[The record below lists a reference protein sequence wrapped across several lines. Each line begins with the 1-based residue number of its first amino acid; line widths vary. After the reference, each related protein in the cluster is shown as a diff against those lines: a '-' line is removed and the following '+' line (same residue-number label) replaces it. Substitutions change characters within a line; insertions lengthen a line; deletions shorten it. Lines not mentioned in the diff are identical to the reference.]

1 MTKHLQHDLDDLKRE
16 ILAMGSMVEDA
27 TNKAIGSLV
36 HRRTELASEVLAG
49 DELIDRK
56 ELAIEDKCLKML
68 ALHQPV
74 AGDLRFI
81 VGCIKV
87 NNDLERMGDHAQ
99 NIAERA
105 VFLTTHPPIEA
116 QIDFQRMVAKV
127 KSMVKH
133 SLDALVNLD
142 VPGARAVCR
151 EDDEVDAYHK
161 QMFEELQ
168 DLMKRD
174 ASTIERAVHTLSVV
188 RHLERIADLATN
200 IAEDI
205 VFMVEGEIIRHNPE
219 ELRRLARSSIE
230 RGRN

>member
-1 MTKHLQHDLDDLKRE
+1 MTKHLQHDLDDLKKD
-16 ILAMGSMVEDA
+16 ILTMGSMVEDA

-36 HRRTELASEVLAG
+36 QRRPELADEVLAG
-49 DELIDRK
+49 DESIDRK

-105 VFLTTHPPIEA
+105 SFLATHPPIA
-116 QIDFQRMVAKV
+116 VQIDFQRMVSKV
-127 KSMVKH
+127 KSMVTR
-133 SLDALVNLD
+133 SLDALVTLD
-142 VPGARAVCR
+142 SKLARSVCR
-151 EDDEVDAYHK
+151 EDDEVDAYNR
-161 QMFEELQ
+161 QMFDELQ
-168 DLMKRD
+168 SLMRRD
-174 ASTIERAVHTLSVV
+174 PNTIERAVHTLSVV

-200 IAEDI
+200 IAEDV
-205 VFMVEGEIIRHNPE
+205 VFMVEGETIRHQPAQGDSRGSQE
-219 ELRRLARSSIE
+219 RAVRRF
-230 RGRN
+230 